1 MTHDKDLFR
10 ELRSTNMSKVRIG
23 NGHYIAV
30 EGNGT
35 VAISSC
41 SGTKLI
47 FDVLYV
53 PQIDQKF
60 LSVG

>member
-1 MTHDKDLFR
+1 
-10 ELRSTNMSKVRIG
+10 MSKVQIG
-23 NGHYIAV
+23 NGHYIVV